1 MLEEK
6 DMMKILSYILISLI
20 QVINLFKFKY
30 ACHIK
35 RLILIQKWSCTNN
48 VTQRPWCK
56 LLNTWIRCINHYQL
70 EQGNYGVLD
79 EREIKLTANSY
90 SGSIEA

>member
-56 LLNTWIRCINHYQL
+56 LLNTWIRCIHKSFSIRTREL
-70 EQGNYGVLD
+70 WSIRW
-79 EREIKLTANSY
+79 ERNKINCK
-90 SGSIEA
+90 